1 MRGYNYK
8 TGKIPHCTRSSGMN
22 FIQNLFPPG
31 RKILQPTWPD
41 TLVSN
46 PTPIQSIFFPS
57 RGDIVFVITS
67 PYHDNIKTLSKDGK
81 VVSVSAVSVI
91 VTSVFIIAQRCVS
104 CTRIRQQTMQV
115 FGWLVG
121 WLVGWFVL
129 LVSQLL
135 HYPPECNSFN
145 LKSRGYVLLKHR
157 NQLVSRH
164 AKNTIRRSCEQHPHW
179 KPQKMY
185 YFSLFS
191 IEIIHRVCC
200 HFLNP
205 CSKYQ
210 GGTFH

>member
-57 RGDIVFVITS
+57 RGDIFFVITS

-121 WLVGWFVL
+121 WLVGLCYW
-129 LVSQLL
+129 
-135 HYPPECNSFN
+135 
-145 LKSRGYVLLKHR
+145 
-157 NQLVSRH
+157 
-164 AKNTIRRSCEQHPHW
+164 
-179 KPQKMY
+179 
-185 YFSLFS
+185 SLSHF
-191 IEIIHRVCC
+191 IIHRNVI
-200 HFLNP
+200 HSTLNRGVM
-205 CSKYQ
+205 SFWNI
-210 GGTFH
+210 GINL